1 MCEYIPIFV
10 TAVFVLYYNRLV
22 SVIYEFSCCFQA
34 LKQWLH
40 LQVTHMGYKSTPCK
54 QALKAHTV
62 LQRFIEHV
70 LELWKESL
78 QGPWR

>member
-10 TAVFVLYYNRLV
+10 TAVFVLYYNRVV

-40 LQVTHMGYKSTPCK
+40 LQLTHMEYKS
-54 QALKAHTV
+54 AFKAHTV
-62 LQRFIEHV
+62 LQRLGHV
-70 LELWKESL
+70 LELWKESR
-78 QGPWR
+78 QG

>member
-40 LQVTHMGYKSTPCK
+40 LQVTHTEYQKC
-54 QALKAHTV
+54 
-62 LQRFIEHV
+62 F
-70 LELWKESL
+70 
-78 QGPWR
+78 

>member
-10 TAVFVLYYNRLV
+10 TAVFVLYYNRVV

-40 LQVTHMGYKSTPCK
+40 LQVTPCK

>member
-40 LQVTHMGYKSTPCK
+40 LQVTHMEYKSAFRPC
-54 QALKAHTV
+54 LHGV
-62 LQRFIEHV
+62 GDPGLV
-70 LELWKESL
+70 
-78 QGPWR
+78 G